1 MSSTIDQ
8 EACNAVLTVLSHDID
23 GGMKKLLETIVEWE
37 KGHPPKN
44 EYDGFSWFDVFG
56 DSRTLNSLVPRR
68 VLKIVFKSNK
78 YCSYRAFDLKALEK
92 ALADYE
98 GTFRQE
104 AIIEDQIPADLFKI
118 VVGHEDKK
126 EIILRSLEAERPVH
140 ALLWGT
146 VASAKTLMLEELSR
160 LPHGRFI
167 LGSSLTKAG
176 IFDILFNERPRYLIV
191 DELDK
196 IDDTENLS
204 GLLSLMHK
212 GYISETK
219 YRRHRTLRLKTW
231 VFASANEIVRL
242 PKELLSR
249 FVLLRFRDYTDDE
262 FYEVVVNVLKEQE
275 NMAENLSL
283 YIAEKVLRN
292 LSSRD
297 VRDAVKIA
305 RLLKEKTREEV
316 DRIAEIM
323 RKQR

>member
-1 MSSTIDQ
+1 MITTDEVYQSALAT
-8 EACNAVLTVLSHDID
+8 LSHDRD
-23 GGMKKLLETIVEWE
+23 GEFQKLFQRILEWE
-37 KGHPPKN
+37 KNNPPQN
-44 EYDGFSWFDVFG
+44 EYHGFEWWTVNG
-56 DSRTLNSLVPRR
+56 DARTLNSLVSRR

-78 YCSYRAFDLKALEK
+78 YCSYRVLDLVALEK

-98 GTFRQE
+98 GSFRQE
-104 AIIEDQIPADLFKI
+104 VVEEEIPPDLFRI

-126 EIILRSLEAERPVH
+126 DIIKRSLQAERPVN

-146 VASAKTLMLEELSR
+146 IASAKTLMLEELSR
-160 LPHGRFI
+160 LPHSRFI

-176 IFDILFNERPRYLIV
+176 IFDVLFNERPRYLIL

-204 GLLSLMHK
+204 ALLSLMHK

-275 NMAENLSL
+275 DMAENLSL
-283 YIAEKVLRN
+283 YIAERVLRN

-316 DRIAEIM
+316 DRIIEIM
-323 RKQR
+323 RKQK